1 MQANELRRDRFVRS
15 RRISGLLQR
24 QTPVVNDWYRSKL
37 LDSGILAVAF
47 VLGIGLSWLT
57 GEPDRPYAHEL
68 FLVDRIGGAVV
79 YGASIAFLG
88 ILASH
93 WRYRDIRRSLDMGEW
108 LGASTAA
115 LRLLTA
121 LGVLLGSNG
130 LLGRGM
136 FVAYLYAAQCL
147 VKCILSL
154 LAVGLLSAR
163 PFTSYRPGP
172 RRTLP
177 RTEIAGL
184 LFCAMTGPF
193 VAFQFAVG
201 LTDI

>member
-1 MQANELRRDRFVRS
+1 LQHAEILPMSKIVDF
-15 RRISGLLQR
+15 SGDDLWS
-24 QTPVVNDWYRSKL
+24 PVENVWFRSKL

-47 VLGIGLSWLT
+47 VLGIGLSRLT

-68 FLVDRIGGAVV
+68 FLMDRIGGAVV
-79 YGASIAFLG
+79 YGLSIALPG

-93 WRYRDIRRSLDMGEW
+93 WRYRDIRQSLGMGEW
-108 LGASTAA
+108 LGVSTAA

-121 LGVLLGSNG
+121 LGVLLALNG
-130 LLGRGM
+130 LLGNSTL
-136 FVAYLYAAQCL
+136 VAYAYAAQCF
-147 VKCILSL
+147 VQCILSL

-184 LFCAMTGPF
+184 LFCAFTGPF

-201 LTDI
+201 LCDF